1 VSAGRRIGNGLPR
14 RSSLSPRSPS
24 VRATP
29 SWLSE
34 LLCIFGA
41 DPGNH
46 CARWLRGAGGA
57 DHRGHSG
64 SRRPVPA
71 MAFRLEASDLLSKLP
86 GPGSARLGPGRIN
99 ILRGSCFARGRCRR
113 PRCREGG
120 RYVLGN
126 RSRHTR
132 GDFAAIG
139 SIHIDDPCRGR
150 LFEHPRSRSRW
161 CHVQQSASQS
171 AGASNCYAIGSARR
185 NSQST
190 TRGGVPLS
198 HL

>member
-1 VSAGRRIGNGLPR
+1 MSAGRRIGNGLPR

-71 MAFRLEASDLLSKLP
+71 MAFRLEASDLLSEI
-86 GPGSARLGPGRIN
+86 ARSRERPACSRAHQYPARELLRTRSVPQTSLQGRWSI
-99 ILRGSCFARGRCRR
+99 R
-113 PRCREGG
+113 PRQPE
-120 RYVLGN
+120 
-126 RSRHTR
+126 STH
-132 GDFAAIG
+132 A
-139 SIHIDDPCRGR
+139 GR
-150 LFEHPRSRSRW
+150 LRRHRIHPHRRSLSWPPRR
-161 CHVQQSASQS
+161 VPPFPLQVVPRP
-171 AGASNCYAIGSARR
+171 AIRKPIRR
-185 NSQST
+185 REQLLRHRERKEKLT
-190 TRGGVPLS
+190 KHHEEAYP
-198 HL
+198 